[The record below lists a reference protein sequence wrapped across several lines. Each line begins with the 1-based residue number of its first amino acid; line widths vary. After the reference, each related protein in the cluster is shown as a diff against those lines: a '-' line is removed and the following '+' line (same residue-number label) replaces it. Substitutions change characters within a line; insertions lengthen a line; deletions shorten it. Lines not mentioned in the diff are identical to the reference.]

1 MPNAQLAVAPKVHV
15 SAVTLLLLLTIAL
28 PAPAADLAPLLDQ
41 PWYPKAPPLPA
52 PRGQVLRAA
61 TVDQLFRAVE
71 SVKPGGTI
79 LLADGHYAMPRYL
92 DLHTDGITLRGESG
106 RRDRVVLDA
115 RHSPHVEI
123 LGVTACSGVT
133 VADLTLQNV
142 RANGFKIN
150 SDRGATRVTLRN
162 CVIHNV
168 WERGVKGPAVRRE
181 DRDRVRPTD
190 CVIEYCL
197 FYNDHPKRFEDDP
210 ADTPKTFDGNY
221 VGGIDAMFPRRWT
234 IADNVFVGI
243 QGRTRAARGAV
254 FLWQEAED
262 CTVERNII
270 IDCDSGVCLGNS
282 FKPPDVDVHARRCV
296 VRNNFVTR
304 CPEQGILADHT
315 RDCRIVHNTL
325 HDPASRLRRLIRL
338 VHDDDG
344 LLVADNLLSGPPMSV
359 ETTSPMR
366 LRNNVTRPDLSDAF
380 TNPATGDLHLKSRLP
395 DVTDAASPSDDA
407 QDDIDRQRRDA
418 HPDVGADEVSPNV
431 R

>member
-1 MPNAQLAVAPKVHV
+1 MRAPLAIPL
-15 SAVTLLLLLTIAL
+15 TLTFLLAAL
-28 PAPAADLAPLLDQ
+28 PAPAADLIALLDQ

-61 TVDQLFRAVE
+61 TVDQLFRAAE
-71 SVKPGGTI
+71 EIKPGGTI
-79 LLADGHYAMPRYL
+79 LLADGHYDMPRYL
-92 DLHTDGITLRGESG
+92 DLHTDDVTLRSESG
-106 RRDRVVLDA
+106 HRDRVVLDA
-115 RHSPHVEI
+115 RHSPHVEL

-190 CVIEYCL
+190 CRIEYCL

-210 ADTPKTFDGNY
+210 AADTPKTFDGNY
-221 VGGIDAMFPRRWT
+221 VGGIDAMFPHRWT

-304 CPEQGILADHT
+304 CPEQGLLADHT
-315 RDCRIVHNTL
+315 RDCRILHNTL

-366 LRNNVTRPDLSDAF
+366 LRNNVTRPDLADAF
-380 TNPATGDLHLKSRLP
+380 INPAAGDLHLKSRLP
-395 DVTDAASPSDDA
+395 DVVDAATPSDDA
-407 QDDIDRQRRDA
+407 KDDIDRQPRDP
-418 HPDVGADEVSPNV
+418 HPDIGADELSKL
-431 R
+431 RDE